1 MNGQIKNA
9 RYSKDAPT
17 LTVLLLQGHVL
28 DLCLSLTTTV
38 TPSCTNEGE
47 AYRLVEYFPT

>member
-1 MNGQIKNA
+1 MKGQIKNA
-9 RYSKDAPT
+9 HYNKDAPT
-17 LTVLLLQGHVL
+17 LTVLLLRHVF